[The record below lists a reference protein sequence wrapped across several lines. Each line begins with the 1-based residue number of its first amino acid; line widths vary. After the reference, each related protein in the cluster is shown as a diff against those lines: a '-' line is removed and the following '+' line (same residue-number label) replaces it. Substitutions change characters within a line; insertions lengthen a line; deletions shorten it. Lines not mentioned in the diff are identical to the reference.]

1 MKILK
6 ENTQQAL
13 LLAEKKLANAME
25 VYRTNKEK
33 IPAKLGRKFQKL
45 LDACLEFLKEF
56 KKNSNEKG
64 KIYG

>member
-33 IPAKLGRKFQKL
+33 IPVKLGGKFQKL
-45 LDACLEFLKEF
+45 LNACLEFLKEF
-56 KKNSNEKG
+56 KRISNEKG